1 MKHIP
6 FVRSALVLSG
16 LLLTAPLWAQA
27 PDDAPPPPMQG
38 GPGGGFGGGGRG
50 PGGGGRGGF
59 AGRFAFGTVSAVDA
73 SAGTITLTPRGGG
86 SDQVIQV
93 PSTVSMITQTP
104 TTVRDLKVG
113 EQVRV
118 SGIPTT
124 ITASQI
130 VVGSLPAG
138 IGGPGGG
145 GRGGQF
151 GGPSGGPGGQ
161 FGGPGGGP
169 GGQFGGPG
177 GGAGGRFG
185 GPGGGPSFGGGHGGA
200 ANGPGS
206 STMTITASV
215 LSLNPLTLIAP
226 DNTSITLKMA
236 SDAKISRL
244 STLAMSGVKVGD
256 QVIATGQTGDNG
268 VFTASTVADNLDMG
282 TMMGRGGMGG
292 GGGYGRGGGYSGRNR
307 QRGGQGGG
315 QAPAS
320 NNMADPKPNY
330 SGVF

>member
-50 PGGGGRGGF
+50 PSGGGRGGF

-93 PSTVSMITQTP
+93 PPTVNMVTQTP

-151 GGPSGGPGGQ
+151 GN
-161 FGGPGGGP
+161 PGGGP
-169 GGQFGGPG
+169 GGQFGGQ
-177 GGAGGRFG
+177 GGRFG
-185 GPGGGPSFGGGHGGA
+185 GPGGGPGFGGGRGGA
-200 ANGPGS
+200 NGGPGG

-282 TMMGRGGMGG
+282 SMMGRGMGG
-292 GGGYGRGGGYSGRNR
+292 GGGFGGRGGRMGGRGR
-307 QRGGQGGG
+307 QGGG
-315 QAPAS
+315 QAPAGD
-320 NNMADPKPNY
+320 NAAP
-330 SGVF
+330 GE

>member
-1 MKHIP
+1 MKRTT

-16 LLLTAPLWAQA
+16 LLLSAPTWAQA
-27 PDDAPPPPMQG
+27 PDNAPPPPM
-38 GPGGGFGGGGRG
+38 PGGGGGGFRGG

-59 AGRFAFGTVSAVDA
+59 AGRFAFGTVTAVDT
-73 SAGTITLTPRGGG
+73 SANTITLTPRGGG
-86 SDQVIQV
+86 SDQIIQV
-93 PSTVSMITQTP
+93 PAGTSVISQAP
-104 TTVRDLKVG
+104 TTVSSLKVG

-130 VVGSLPAG
+130 VAGSLPAG

-151 GGPSGGPGGQ
+151 GGPGGGFGGQRGAQGGPGGAN
-161 FGGPGGGP
+161 GGRPGAGGGP
-169 GGQFGGPG
+169 GG
-177 GGAGGRFG
+177 
-185 GPGGGPSFGGGHGGA
+185 
-200 ANGPGS
+200 

-226 DNTSITLKMA
+226 DNTRITLKMA

-244 STLAMSGVKVGD
+244 STIAIGGVKVGD
-256 QVIATGQTGDNG
+256 QVIATGQTGDDG

-282 TMMGRGGMGG
+282 SMTGRGGMGG
-292 GGGYGRGGGYSGRNR
+292 GFGGGGFGGGGGRRGGRGR
-307 QRGGQGGG
+307 QGGG
-315 QAPAS
+315 QAPAGD
-320 NNMADPKPNY
+320 NGAAPPPD
-330 SGVF
+330 GGGAF

>member
-50 PGGGGRGGF
+50 PSGGGRGGF

-73 SAGTITLTPRGGG
+73 SAGTITITPRGGG
-86 SDQVIQV
+86 NDQVIQV
-93 PSTVSMITQTP
+93 PSTVSMVTQTP

-113 EQVRV
+113 EQVRM

-151 GGPSGGPGGQ
+151 GGP
-161 FGGPGGGP
+161 GGGP
-169 GGQFGGPG
+169 GGQFGGQ
-177 GGAGGRFG
+177 GGAPGGRFG
-185 GPGGGPSFGGGHGGA
+185 GPGGGPGFGGGRGGA
-200 ANGPGS
+200 NGGPGG

-244 STLAMSGVKVGD
+244 STIAMSGVKVGD

-282 TMMGRGGMGG
+282 SMMGRGGMGG
-292 GGGYGRGGGYSGRNR
+292 GGGFGGFGGRRGGRGR
-307 QRGGQGGG
+307 QGGG

-320 NNMADPKPNY
+320 DNAAP
-330 SGVF
+330 GE

>member
-38 GPGGGFGGGGRG
+38 RPS
-50 PGGGGRGGF
+50 GGGRGGF
-59 AGRFAFGTVSAVDA
+59 TGRFAFGTVSAVDA
-73 SAGTITLTPRGGG
+73 SAGTITITPRGGG

-93 PSTVSMITQTP
+93 PSTVSMVTQTP

-130 VVGSLPAG
+130 VVGSLPTG

-145 GRGGQF
+145 GRGGQL
-151 GGPSGGPGGQ
+151 GN
-161 FGGPGGGP
+161 PGGGP
-169 GGQFGGPG
+169 GGQFGGQG
-177 GGAGGRFG
+177 GGPGGRFG
-185 GPGGGPSFGGGHGGA
+185 GPGGGAGFGGGRGGA
-200 ANGPGS
+200 ANGPGG

-244 STLAMSGVKVGD
+244 STLTMSGVKVGD

-282 TMMGRGGMGG
+282 TMMGRGGMGS
-292 GGGYGRGGGYSGRNR
+292 GGGYGRGGGYGGRNR

-320 NNMADPKPNY
+320 DNMADPKPNY
-330 SGVF
+330 GRIF